1 MDTVAFFED
10 QNAFVDWFESAPNA
24 TELWVGYYKKSS
36 GKHGIS
42 WSDSVDVALC
52 NGWIDGIRKTIDE
65 DIYRI
70 RFTPRKPNSVWSA
83 VNVEKA
89 LHLIKNGRMKPVGR
103 ALFECRKDKSG
114 YTAADRNIP
123 LSPAYLEQIQA
134 NTDAW
139 AFFDALAPSYKRD
152 SIWWV
157 MSAKREETRR
167 NRFETLLSSS
177 AQGLKIPQLR
187 KKK

>member
-1 MDTVAFFED
+1 M
-10 QNAFVDWFESAPNA
+10 SAPPNA

-36 GKHGIS
+36 DKQGIS

-52 NGWIDGIRKTIDE
+52 YGWIDGIRKTIDE
-65 DIYRI
+65 DRYRI
-70 RFTPRKPNSVWSA
+70 RFTPRKPDSVWSA

-89 LHLIKNGRMKPVGR
+89 YTLIKEGRMKPEGR
-103 ALFECRKDKSG
+103 ALFESRKDKTG
-114 YTAADRNIP
+114 YSAGDRSIP
-123 LSPAYLEQIQA
+123 LSQSYLEHLKA
-134 NTDAW
+134 NADAW
-139 AFFDALAPSYKRD
+139 AFFDTLAPSYKRD

-157 MSAKREETRR
+157 MSAKMEQTRK
-167 NRFETLLSSS
+167 NRLEILISSS

>member
-1 MDTVAFFED
+1 MDNVKFFAD
-10 QNAFVDWFESAPNA
+10 QNAFVDWFESTPKA

-36 GKHGIS
+36 GKQGIS

-52 NGWIDGIRKTIDE
+52 YGWIDGIRKSIDE
-65 DIYRI
+65 DRYRI
-70 RFTPRKPNSVWSA
+70 RFTPRKPDSVWSA

-89 LHLIKNGRMKPVGR
+89 HELIEQGRMKSEGR
-103 ALFECRKDKSG
+103 ALFECRKDKTG
-114 YTAADRNIP
+114 YSAADRNTP
-123 LSPAYLEQIQA
+123 LSQSYLEKLQA
-134 NTDAW
+134 NDDAW
-139 AFFDALAPSYKRD
+139 AFFEALAPSYKRE

-167 NRFETLLSSS
+167 NRLETLISSS